1 MCLSE
6 GAALHIYSGSALTFS
21 HKFSQPSNADGM
33 DPYITNARGAGK
45 AVPWGGPGS
54 PPHIFGRSV
63 KPILIR
69 GGRLCPPYYPSRSLD
84 LPPPMY
90 ANQTVLLR

>member
-33 DPYITNARGAGK
+33 DPYITNARGDGK
-45 AVPWGGPGS
+45 AHKITFKSSPQNLSNEGS
-54 PPHIFGRSV
+54 KKSEFARTWFLSCSNMGIF
-63 KPILIR
+63 
-69 GGRLCPPYYPSRSLD
+69 
-84 LPPPMY
+84 
-90 ANQTVLLR
+90 